1 MADIRK
7 TFNFRDGVQ
16 VDDEVLVVR
25 GNRVGLGTTSPDQLL
40 DVRGNANITGITST
54 VNFNVTGVGTFNQ
67 VKVGNNIILDATSG
81 VMTATTFKGDGS
93 SLSNIPT
100 SQWTDVN
107 VSAGVTSIYND
118 GSVGVG
124 TTNPANPFQVGGD
137 PNNGIGVGISTSGN
151 IRASGIITATTFSGT
166 LIGNVT
172 GDVVGDVTGTASTAT
187 LANTATL
194 AVNSQGLT
202 GNPSISVTNVNASG
216 VGTFPNLVTT
226 DLNTVT
232 LKGFNSLRAPFGATT
247 TITVTVATK
256 VSGQHRYHGSGSA
269 NGFVLDGVQAPYLTL
284 TPGRTYRFDV
294 SDGSNAG
301 HPLRFFYDVDKT
313 TPYTTGVTASGNA
326 GVSGS
331 YVELVISDTTPS
343 VLHYQCQ
350 THDKMGNS
358 VQTGSNVLDTEH
370 DSTVR
375 GTLTATTFS
384 GNLTGNVT
392 GNTQGIHTGAVN
404 LGDDVKATFGSN
416 SDAEIFHD
424 ASAGINDLRIIDKVG
439 HLKLET
445 SSDKDVRIITGST
458 QKINLRAIPT
468 QGVEIYF
475 DGTKRFETSG
485 IGVTVYN
492 QLDTTNLK
500 ATGIS
505 TFVDIDL
512 SGTADLTNV
521 YTSGIG
527 TFTRSFATNLNVSGI
542 STFGTNIVAN
552 GNLDLAG
559 NIDVDGMTELDDVN
573 VSSAATIFAAQIS
586 RLNVSGVTTSTGGF
600 VGNLT
605 GNVTGTSGG
614 LSGTPTIVV
623 NGLTASTTKLGV
635 TTAISLGIGTDTAN
649 ANIQI
654 HNAVSSSSIV
664 IGKNSSVGTNNLQ
677 LRYGGGASAYSTSDS
692 LDLINYGD
700 GNLNSFITGTSNFNW
715 LKGSANILMSLTDSG
730 NLGIGKTDPT
740 DRLHVQGNATIT
752 GVTTFTGNVTMTNLT
767 VPILNIADVSANL
780 IGNVNS
786 AGISTF
792 RLMHISGTG
801 NGIGVGGTA
810 NGNFVNTGSTPLNT
824 TFVGSGVTNTTGRT
838 FSRAGSVGIATDR
851 FTNLGGGS
859 VPSLEVRGATMIH
872 GGFFKVGG
880 KSSPVTAQN
889 ARSLVDFSD
898 VVNTH
903 DATNTLAPVGYM
915 IVPRGTTAQRNA
927 LRDGISSSATLMT
940 GSMFYDTDLNKLCV
954 YDNGGWKGVTLGAL

>member
-40 DVRGNANITGITST
+40 DVRGNANITGVTST

-67 VKVGNNIILDATSG
+67 IKLGSGIILGNAG
-81 VMTATTFKGDGS
+81 VITATTFSGDGA
-93 SLSNIPT
+93 SLTNIPT
-100 SQWTDVN
+100 SQWTDVG
-107 VSAGVTSIYND
+107 AASIYND

-137 PNNGIGVGISTSGN
+137 PNNGIGVGFSTSGN
-151 IRASGIITATTFSGT
+151 IKASGIITATTFSGAFS
-166 LIGNVT
+166 GNLT
-172 GDVVGDVTGTASTAT
+172 GNVVGDVTGTASTAT

-216 VGTFPNLVTT
+216 VGTFPTLVTT

-232 LKGFNSLRAPFGATT
+232 LKGYNSLRAPHGTTT
-247 TITVTVATK
+247 TIVVTVAAK

-294 SDGSNAG
+294 SDGTNAG
-301 HPLRFFYDVDKT
+301 HPLRFYYDVDKT

-331 YVELVISDTTPS
+331 YVDLVVSDTTPS

-358 VQTGSNVLDTEH
+358 VQTGSNILDTEH

-384 GNLTGNVT
+384 GNLTGDVT
-392 GNTQGIHTGAVN
+392 GNINATNVSVASSM
-404 LGDDVKATFGSN
+404 TFGDAKFIYMGDGAPLEIGHYDGDGHSQIKHN
-416 SDAEIFHD
+416 SATKDLVL
-424 ASAGINDLRIIDKVG
+424 SADRLRIINRAENKALARFTEGSSVTLLYDG
-439 HLKLET
+439 SNKL
-445 SSDKDVRIITGST
+445 
-458 QKINLRAIPT
+458 Q
-468 QGVEIYF
+468 
-475 DGTKRFETSG
+475 TSG
-485 IGVTVYN
+485 VGVTITS

-500 ATGIS
+500 STGIS

-527 TFTRSFATNLNVSGI
+527 TFTRSFATNLNVSGV
-542 STFGTNIVAN
+542 STFGNNIVAQS
-552 GNLDLAG
+552 NL
-559 NIDVDGMTELDDVN
+559 DVDGLTTLDDVN
-573 VSSAATIFAAQIS
+573 VSSAATITKAEIS
-586 RLNVSGVTTSTGGF
+586 ALNVSGVTTSAGGF
-600 VGNLT
+600 IGNVT
-605 GNVTGTSGG
+605 GNITGTSGG
-614 LSGTPTIVV
+614 LTGTPNIVV
-623 NGLTASTTKLGV
+623 GSLTATTTKLGV

-649 ANIQI
+649 AEIQI
-654 HNAVSSSSIV
+654 HKPTGSSSIV
-664 IGKNSSVGTNNLQ
+664 IGQNSGTDDNNLE
-677 LRYGGGASAYSTSDS
+677 LRYGGGASSYSTSDS
-692 LDLINYGD
+692 VDLINYGD

-715 LKGSANILMSLTDSG
+715 LKGNANILMSLTDSG

-740 DRLHVQGNATIT
+740 DRLHVQGNARIT
-752 GVTTFTGNVTMTNLT
+752 GVTTFTGNVTMSNLT

-792 RLMHISGTG
+792 RLMHIDGVG
-801 NGIGVGGTA
+801 EGIGVGGTA
-810 NGNFVNTGSTPLNT
+810 SGNFINAGNTPLNT
-824 TFVGSGVTNTTGRT
+824 TFVGSATTNTSRI
-838 FSRAGSVGIATDR
+838 FSREGAVGVGTDR
-851 FTNLGGGS
+851 FTHLGGGS
-859 VPSLEVRGATMIH
+859 VPSLEVRGATMVH

-898 VVNTH
+898 TINSH
-903 DATNTLAPVGYM
+903 DATNSLAAVAYM

>member
-100 SQWTDVN
+100 SQWVDVN
-107 VSAGVTSIYND
+107 LGAGVTSIYND

-151 IRASGIITATTFSGT
+151 IRASGIITATTFSGAFS
-166 LIGNVT
+166 GNLT
-172 GDVVGDVTGTASTAT
+172 GDVVGDVTGTATTAT

-216 VGTFPNLVTT
+216 VGTFPTLVTT

-232 LKGFNSLRAPFGATT
+232 LKGYNSLRAPHGATT
-247 TITVTVATK
+247 TIVVTVATK

-294 SDGSNAG
+294 SDGTNAG

-331 YVELVISDTTPS
+331 YVDLVVSDTTPS

-358 VQTGSNVLDTEH
+358 VQTGSNILDTEH
-370 DSTVR
+370 DSQVR

-384 GNLTGNVT
+384 GNLTGDVT

-404 LGDDVKATFGSN
+404 LGDNVKATFGDSG
-416 SDAEIFHD
+416 DLEIGHVGD
-424 ASAGINDLRIIDKVG
+424 QNIIEDKGNGALILKTNGSAISLQRDTGATMLSAVP
-439 HLKLET
+439 EA
-445 SSDKDVRIITGST
+445 DVRIFYNGS
-458 QKINLRAIPT
+458 QKF
-468 QGVEIYF
+468 Q
-475 DGTKRFETSG
+475 TSG
-485 IGVTVYN
+485 IGVTIYD

-527 TFTRSFATNLNVSGI
+527 TFTRSFATNLNVSGV

-573 VSSAATIFAAQIS
+573 VSSAATIFTAQIS
-586 RLNVSGVTTSTGGF
+586 RLNVSGITTSTGGF

-605 GNVTGTSGG
+605 GNATGTSGG
-614 LSGTPTIVV
+614 LTGTPTIVV
-623 NGLTASTTKLGV
+623 NGLTAATTKLGV

-664 IGKNSSVGTNNLQ
+664 IGKNSAVADNNLQ

-692 LDLINYGD
+692 LDLINHGD
-700 GNLNSFITGTSNFNW
+700 GNLNSFITGASNFNW

-730 NLGIGKTDPT
+730 NLGIGKTNPT

-752 GVTTFTGNVTMTNLT
+752 GVTTFTGNVTMSNLT
-767 VPILNIADVSANL
+767 VPIINIADVSANL
-780 IGNVNS
+780 VGNVNS

-792 RLMHISGTG
+792 RLMHIDGVG
-801 NGIGVGGTA
+801 EGIGVGGTA
-810 NGNFVNTGSTPLNT
+810 SGNFINAGNTPLNT
-824 TFVGSGVTNTTGRT
+824 TFVGSATTNPSRI
-838 FSRAGSVGIATDR
+838 FSREGAVGVGTDR
-851 FTNLGGGS
+851 FTHLGGGS

-880 KSSPVTAQN
+880 KSSPVTSQN

-898 VVNTH
+898 TINSH
-903 DATNTLAPVGYM
+903 DATNSLAPVAYM

-927 LRDGISSSATLMT
+927 LRDGVSSSATLMT

>member
-40 DVRGNANITGITST
+40 DVRGNANITGVTST

-67 VKVGNNIILDATSG
+67 IKLGSGIILGNAG
-81 VMTATTFKGDGS
+81 VITATTFSGDGA
-93 SLSNIPT
+93 SLTNIPT
-100 SQWTDVN
+100 SQWTDVG
-107 VSAGVTSIYND
+107 AASIYND

-137 PNNGIGVGISTSGN
+137 PNNGIGVGFSTSGN
-151 IRASGIITATTFSGT
+151 IKASGIITATTFSGALNGSVT
-166 LIGNVT
+166 GNVT
-172 GDVVGDVTGTASTAT
+172 GNLTGNADTAT
-187 LANTATL
+187 YAGVAGVATV
-194 AVNSQGLT
+194 AQNLT

-226 DLNTVT
+226 DLSTVT
-232 LKGFNSLRAPFGATT
+232 LKGYNSLRAPHGATT
-247 TITVTVATK
+247 TIVVTVATK

-294 SDGSNAG
+294 SDGTNAG
-301 HPLRFFYDVDKT
+301 HPLRFYYDVDKT

-331 YVELVISDTTPS
+331 YVDLVVSDTTPS
-343 VLHYQCQ
+343 VLHYQCSS
-350 THDKMGNS
+350 HSKMGNS
-358 VQTGSNVLDTEH
+358 VQTGSNILDTEH
-370 DSTVR
+370 NSEVR
-375 GTLTATTFS
+375 GTLTATSLVGALTGNVAGNVT
-384 GNLTGNVT
+384 GNLTGTAVTSTTFFGNITGTGITATTFTGSLVGGVTGNVT
-392 GNTQGIHTGAVN
+392 GLI
-404 LGDDVKATFGSN
+404 N
-416 SDAEIFHD
+416 S
-424 ASAGINDLRIIDKVG
+424 VG
-439 HLKLET
+439 LST
-445 SSDKDVRIITGST
+445 ITRLS
-458 QKINLRAIPT
+458 
-468 QGVEIYF
+468 
-475 DGTKRFETSG
+475 
-485 IGVTVYN
+485 
-492 QLDTTNLK
+492 TTNIT
-500 ATGIS
+500 ATGVS
-505 TFVDIDL
+505 TFTDIDL
-512 SGTADLTNV
+512 SGTADLPNV

-527 TFTRSFATNLNVSGI
+527 TFTRSFATNLNVSGV
-542 STFGTNIVAN
+542 STFGNNIVAQ
-552 GNLDLAG
+552 GNLD
-559 NIDVDGMTELDDVN
+559 VDGLTTLDDVN
-573 VSSAATIFAAQIS
+573 VSAAATIAKAVIS
-586 RLNVSGVTTSTGGF
+586 ALNVSGVTTSTGGF
-600 VGNLT
+600 VGALT
-605 GNVTGTSGG
+605 GNATG
-614 LSGTPTIVV
+614 LSGTPTVVV
-623 NGLTASTTKLGV
+623 NGLTATTSKLGV
-635 TTAISLGIGTDTAN
+635 STATSIGIGTDTAN
-649 ANIQI
+649 ANLQI
-654 HNAVSSSSIV
+654 HNASGASSIV
-664 IGKNSSVGTNNLQ
+664 VGQNSAVADNNLQ

-692 LDLINYGD
+692 VDLINYGD

-715 LKGSANILMSLTDSG
+715 LKGNANILMSLTDSG

-740 DRLHVQGNATIT
+740 DRLHVQGNARIT
-752 GVTTFTGNVTMTNLT
+752 GVTTFTGNVTMSNLT

-792 RLMHISGTG
+792 RLMHIDGVG
-801 NGIGVGGTA
+801 EGIGVGGTA
-810 NGNFVNTGSTPLNT
+810 SGNFINAGNTPLNT
-824 TFVGSGVTNTTGRT
+824 TFVGSATTNTSRI
-838 FSRAGSVGIATDR
+838 FSREGALGVGTDR
-851 FTNLGGGS
+851 FTHLGSGS
-859 VPSLEVRGATMIH
+859 VPSLEVRGATMVH

-898 VVNTH
+898 TINSH
-903 DATNTLAPVGYM
+903 DATNSLAAVAYM

>member
-40 DVRGNANITGITST
+40 DVRGNANITGVTST

-93 SLSNIPT
+93 TLSNIPT
-100 SQWTDVN
+100 SQWVDVN
-107 VSAGVTSIYND
+107 LGAGVTSIYND

-151 IRASGIITATTFSGT
+151 IRASGIITATTFSGAFS
-166 LIGNVT
+166 GNLT
-172 GDVVGDVTGTASTAT
+172 GNVVGDVTGTASTAT

-194 AVNSQGLT
+194 AVNAQGLT
-202 GNPSISVTNVNASG
+202 GNPSVSVTNVNSSG
-216 VGTFPNLVTT
+216 VGTFPTLVTT

-232 LKGFNSLRAPFGATT
+232 LKGYNSLRAPHGATT
-247 TITVTVATK
+247 TIVVTVATK
-256 VSGQHRYHGSGSA
+256 VSGEHRYHGSGSA

-294 SDGSNAG
+294 SDGTNVN
-301 HPLRFFYDVDKT
+301 HPLRFYYDVDKT
-313 TPYTTGVTASGNA
+313 TQYTTGVTVSGNS

-331 YVELVISDTTPS
+331 YVEIVISDTTPS
-343 VLHYQCQ
+343 VLHYMCQ
-350 THDKMGNS
+350 THVKMGNS
-358 VQTGSNVLDTEH
+358 IQIGSNILDTEH

-384 GNLTGNVT
+384 GNLTGTGVTATTFTGALVGGVTGNVQGNLTGNVT
-392 GNTQGIHTGAVN
+392 GDVQGNLTG
-404 LGDDVKATFGSN
+404 DVTGNVTGLIN
-416 SDAEIFHD
+416 S
-424 ASAGINDLRIIDKVG
+424 VG
-439 HLKLET
+439 VST
-445 SSDKDVRIITGST
+445 ITRLS
-458 QKINLRAIPT
+458 
-468 QGVEIYF
+468 
-475 DGTKRFETSG
+475 
-485 IGVTVYN
+485 
-492 QLDTTNLK
+492 TTNIS
-500 ATGIS
+500 ATGVS
-505 TFVDIDL
+505 TFTDIDI
-512 SGTADLTNV
+512 SGTADLPNV
-521 YTSGIG
+521 FTSGIG

-542 STFGTNIVAN
+542 STFGNNIVAN
-552 GNLDLAG
+552 GNLDIAG
-559 NIDVDGMTELDDVN
+559 DVDIDGTTELDDVN
-573 VSSAATIFAAQIS
+573 VSSAATIFTAQIS
-586 RLNVSGVTTSTGGF
+586 RLNVSGITTSTGGF

-605 GNVTGTSGG
+605 GNATGTSGG
-614 LSGTPTIVV
+614 LSGTPNIIINNLKTSGITTVGV
-623 NGLTASTTKLGV
+623 LTATS
-635 TTAISLGIGTDTAN
+635 IGIGTDTAN
-649 ANIQI
+649 ANLQI
-654 HNAVSSSSIV
+654 HNASASSSIV
-664 IGKNSSVGTNNLQ
+664 VGKNSAVGANNLQ
-677 LRYGGGASAYSTSDS
+677 LRYGGGASSFSTSDS
-692 LDLINYGD
+692 VDLINYGD

-715 LKGSANILMSLTDSG
+715 LKGNANVLMSLTDSG

-752 GVTTFTGNVTMTNLT
+752 GVTTFTGNVTMSNLT

-780 IGNVNS
+780 VGNVNS

-792 RLMHISGTG
+792 RLMHIDGVG
-801 NGIGVGGTA
+801 EGIGVGGTA
-810 NGNFVNTGSTPLNT
+810 SGNFINAGNTPLNT
-824 TFVGSGVTNTTGRT
+824 TFVGSGTTNFTGRT
-838 FSRAGSVGIATDR
+838 FSREGSVGIATDR
-851 FTNLGGGS
+851 FTHLGGGS

-880 KSSPVTAQN
+880 KSSPITSQN

-898 VVNTH
+898 AVNTH
-903 DATNTLAPVGYM
+903 DATNSLAPVAYM
-915 IVPRGTTAQRNA
+915 IVPRGDTAQRNA
-927 LRDGISSSATLMT
+927 LRDGVTTSSTLMT

-954 YDNGGWKGVTLGAL
+954 YTNNGWRGVDLSAL

>member
-40 DVRGNANITGITST
+40 DVRGNANITGVTST

-67 VKVGNNIILDATSG
+67 IKLGSGIILGNAG
-81 VMTATTFKGDGS
+81 VITATTFSGDGA
-93 SLSNIPT
+93 SLTNIPT
-100 SQWTDVN
+100 SQWTDVG
-107 VSAGVTSIYND
+107 AASIYND

-137 PNNGIGVGISTSGN
+137 PNNGIGVGFSTSGN
-151 IRASGIITATTFSGT
+151 IKASGIITATTFSGAFS
-166 LIGNVT
+166 GNLT
-172 GDVVGDVTGTASTAT
+172 GNVVGDVTGTASTAT

-232 LKGFNSLRAPFGATT
+232 LKGYNSLRAPHGTTT
-247 TITVTVATK
+247 TIVVTVAAKT
-256 VSGQHRYHGSGSA
+256 SAHRYNGSGSS
-269 NGFVLDGVQAPYLTL
+269 NGFKLDGVEAPYLTL

-294 SDGSNAG
+294 SDGTNAG
-301 HPLRFFYDVDKT
+301 HPLRFYYDVDKT
-313 TPYTTGVTASGNA
+313 TQYTTGVTPSGNA

-331 YVELVISDTTPS
+331 YVDLVVSDTTPS
-343 VLHYQCQ
+343 VLHYQCSS
-350 THDKMGNS
+350 HSKMGNS
-358 VQTGSNVLDTEH
+358 VQTGSNILDTEH
-370 DSTVR
+370 NSEVR
-375 GTLTATTFS
+375 GTLTATS
-384 GNLTGNVT
+384 LVGALTGNVT
-392 GNTQGIHTGAVN
+392 GNVTGNLTGTAVTSTTFFGNVSGTGIT
-404 LGDDVKATFGSN
+404 ATTF
-416 SDAEIFHD
+416 
-424 ASAGINDLRIIDKVG
+424 
-439 HLKLET
+439 
-445 SSDKDVRIITGST
+445 TGS
-458 QKINLRAIPT
+458 LV
-468 QGVEIYF
+468 G
-475 DGTKRFETSG
+475 
-485 IGVTVYN
+485 GVTGNVTGLIN
-492 QLDTTNLK
+492 SVGLSTITRLSTTNIT
-500 ATGIS
+500 ATGVS
-505 TFVDIDL
+505 TFTDIDL

-527 TFTRSFATNLNVSGI
+527 TFTRSFATNLNVSGV
-542 STFGTNIVAN
+542 STFGNNIVAQS
-552 GNLDLAG
+552 NL
-559 NIDVDGMTELDDVN
+559 DVDGLTTLDDVN
-573 VSSAATIFAAQIS
+573 VSSAATITKAEIS
-586 RLNVSGVTTSTGGF
+586 ALNVSGVTTSAGGF
-600 VGNLT
+600 IGNVT
-605 GNVTGTSGG
+605 GNITGTSGG
-614 LSGTPTIVV
+614 LTGTPNIVV
-623 NGLTASTTKLGV
+623 GSLTATTTKLGV

-649 ANIQI
+649 AEIQI
-654 HNAVSSSSIV
+654 HKPTGSSSIV
-664 IGKNSSVGTNNLQ
+664 IGQNSGTDDNNLE
-677 LRYGGGASAYSTSDS
+677 LRYGGGASSYSTSDS
-692 LDLINYGD
+692 VDLINYGD

-715 LKGSANILMSLTDSG
+715 LKGNANILMSLTDSG

-740 DRLHVQGNATIT
+740 DRLHVQGNARIT
-752 GVTTFTGNVTMTNLT
+752 GVTTFTGNVTMSNLT

-792 RLMHISGTG
+792 RLMHIDGVG
-801 NGIGVGGTA
+801 EGIGVGGTA
-810 NGNFVNTGSTPLNT
+810 SGNFINAGNTPLNT
-824 TFVGSGVTNTTGRT
+824 TFVGSATTNTSRI
-838 FSRAGSVGIATDR
+838 FSREGAVGVGTDR
-851 FTNLGGGS
+851 FTHLGGGS
-859 VPSLEVRGATMIH
+859 VPSLEVRGATMVH

-898 VVNTH
+898 TINSH
-903 DATNTLAPVGYM
+903 DATNSLAAVAYM

>member
-40 DVRGNANITGITST
+40 DVRGNANITGVTST

-67 VKVGNNIILDATSG
+67 IKLGSGIILGNAG
-81 VMTATTFKGDGS
+81 VITATTFSGDGA
-93 SLSNIPT
+93 SLTNIPT
-100 SQWTDVN
+100 SQWTDVG
-107 VSAGVTSIYND
+107 AASIYND

-137 PNNGIGVGISTSGN
+137 PNNGIGVGFSTSGN
-151 IRASGIITATTFSGT
+151 IKASGIITATTFSGAFS
-166 LIGNVT
+166 GNLT
-172 GDVVGDVTGTASTAT
+172 GNVVGDVTGTASTAT

-232 LKGFNSLRAPFGATT
+232 LKGYNSLRAPHGTTT
-247 TITVTVATK
+247 TIVVTVAAKT
-256 VSGQHRYHGSGSA
+256 SAHRYNGSGSS
-269 NGFVLDGVQAPYLTL
+269 NGFKLDGVEAPYLTL

-294 SDGSNAG
+294 SDGTNAG
-301 HPLRFFYDVDKT
+301 HPLRFYYDVDKT
-313 TPYTTGVTASGNA
+313 TQYTTGVTPSGNA

-331 YVELVISDTTPS
+331 YVDLVVSDTTPS
-343 VLHYQCQ
+343 VLHYQCSS
-350 THDKMGNS
+350 HSKMGNS
-358 VQTGSNVLDTEH
+358 VQTGSNILDTEH
-370 DSTVR
+370 NSEVR
-375 GTLTATTFS
+375 GTLTATS
-384 GNLTGNVT
+384 LVGALTGNVT
-392 GNTQGIHTGAVN
+392 GNVTGNLTGTAVTSTTFFGNVSGTGIT
-404 LGDDVKATFGSN
+404 ATTF
-416 SDAEIFHD
+416 
-424 ASAGINDLRIIDKVG
+424 
-439 HLKLET
+439 
-445 SSDKDVRIITGST
+445 TGS
-458 QKINLRAIPT
+458 LV
-468 QGVEIYF
+468 G
-475 DGTKRFETSG
+475 
-485 IGVTVYN
+485 GVTGNVTGLIN
-492 QLDTTNLK
+492 SVGLSTITRLSTTNIT
-500 ATGIS
+500 ATGVS
-505 TFVDIDL
+505 TFTDIDL

-527 TFTRSFATNLNVSGI
+527 TFTRSFATNLNVSGV
-542 STFGTNIVAN
+542 STFGNNIVAQS
-552 GNLDLAG
+552 NL
-559 NIDVDGMTELDDVN
+559 DVDGLTTLDDVN
-573 VSSAATIFAAQIS
+573 VSSAATITKAEIS
-586 RLNVSGVTTSTGGF
+586 ALNVSGVTTSAGGF
-600 VGNLT
+600 IGNLT
-605 GNVTGTSGG
+605 GNATGTSGG
-614 LSGTPTIVV
+614 LTGTPNIVV
-623 NGLTASTTKLGV
+623 GSLTATTTKLGV

-649 ANIQI
+649 AEIQI
-654 HNAVSSSSIV
+654 HKPTGSSSIV
-664 IGKNSSVGTNNLQ
+664 IGQNSGTDDNNLE
-677 LRYGGGASAYSTSDS
+677 LRYGGGASSYSTSDS
-692 LDLINYGD
+692 VDLINYGD
-700 GNLNSFITGTSNFNW
+700 GNLNSFITGASNFNW
-715 LKGSANILMSLTDSG
+715 LKGNANILMSLTDSG

-740 DRLHVQGNATIT
+740 DRLHVQGNARIT
-752 GVTTFTGNVTMTNLT
+752 GVTTFTGNVTMSNLT

-792 RLMHISGTG
+792 RLMHIDGVG
-801 NGIGVGGTA
+801 EGIGVGGTA
-810 NGNFVNTGSTPLNT
+810 SGNFINAGNTPLNT
-824 TFVGSGVTNTTGRT
+824 TFVGSATTNTSRI
-838 FSRAGSVGIATDR
+838 FSREGAVGVGTDR
-851 FTNLGGGS
+851 FTHLGGGS

-898 VVNTH
+898 TINSH
-903 DATNTLAPVGYM
+903 DATNSLAAVAYM

>member
-40 DVRGNANITGITST
+40 DVRGNANITGVTST

-67 VKVGNNIILDATSG
+67 IKLGSGIILGNAG
-81 VMTATTFKGDGS
+81 VITATTFSGDGA
-93 SLSNIPT
+93 SLTNIPT
-100 SQWTDVN
+100 SQWTDVG
-107 VSAGVTSIYND
+107 AASIYND

-137 PNNGIGVGISTSGN
+137 PNNGIGVGFSTSGN
-151 IRASGIITATTFSGT
+151 IKASGIITATTFSGALNGSVT
-166 LIGNVT
+166 GNVT
-172 GDVVGDVTGTASTAT
+172 GNLTGNADTAT
-187 LANTATL
+187 YAGVAGVATV
-194 AVNSQGLT
+194 AQNLT

-226 DLNTVT
+226 DLSTVT
-232 LKGFNSLRAPFGATT
+232 LKGYNSLRAPHGATT
-247 TITVTVATK
+247 TIVVTVATK

-294 SDGSNAG
+294 SDGTNAG
-301 HPLRFFYDVDKT
+301 HPLRFYYDVDKT

-331 YVELVISDTTPS
+331 YVDLVVSDTTPS
-343 VLHYQCQ
+343 VLHYQCSS
-350 THDKMGNS
+350 HSKMGNS
-358 VQTGSNVLDTEH
+358 VQTGSNILDTEH
-370 DSTVR
+370 NSEVR
-375 GTLTATTFS
+375 GTLTATSLVGALTGNVAGNVT
-384 GNLTGNVT
+384 GNLTGTAVTSTTFFGNITGTGITATTFTGSLVGGVTGNVT
-392 GNTQGIHTGAVN
+392 GLI
-404 LGDDVKATFGSN
+404 N
-416 SDAEIFHD
+416 S
-424 ASAGINDLRIIDKVG
+424 VG
-439 HLKLET
+439 LST
-445 SSDKDVRIITGST
+445 ITRLS
-458 QKINLRAIPT
+458 
-468 QGVEIYF
+468 
-475 DGTKRFETSG
+475 
-485 IGVTVYN
+485 
-492 QLDTTNLK
+492 TTNIT
-500 ATGIS
+500 ATGVS
-505 TFVDIDL
+505 TFTDIDL
-512 SGTADLTNV
+512 SGTADLPNV

-527 TFTRSFATNLNVSGI
+527 TFTRSFATNLNVSGV
-542 STFGTNIVAN
+542 STFGNNIVAQ
-552 GNLDLAG
+552 GNLD
-559 NIDVDGMTELDDVN
+559 VDGLTTLDDVN
-573 VSSAATIFAAQIS
+573 VSAAATIAKAVIS
-586 RLNVSGVTTSTGGF
+586 ALNVSGVTTSAGGF
-600 VGNLT
+600 I
-605 GNVTGTSGG
+605 GNVTGNATG
-614 LSGTPTIVV
+614 LSGTPTVVV
-623 NGLTASTTKLGV
+623 NGLTATTSKLGV
-635 TTAISLGIGTDTAN
+635 STATSIGIGTDTAN
-649 ANIQI
+649 ANLQI
-654 HNAVSSSSIV
+654 HNASGASSIV
-664 IGKNSSVGTNNLQ
+664 VGQNSAVADNNLQ

-692 LDLINYGD
+692 VDLINYGD

-715 LKGSANILMSLTDSG
+715 LKGNANILMSLTDSG

-740 DRLHVQGNATIT
+740 DRLHVQGNARIT
-752 GVTTFTGNVTMTNLT
+752 GVTTFTGNVTMSNLT

-792 RLMHISGTG
+792 RLMHIDGVG
-801 NGIGVGGTA
+801 EGIGVGGTA
-810 NGNFVNTGSTPLNT
+810 SGNFINAGNTPLNT
-824 TFVGSGVTNTTGRT
+824 TFVGSATTNTSRI
-838 FSRAGSVGIATDR
+838 FSREGALGVGTDR
-851 FTNLGGGS
+851 FTHLGSGS
-859 VPSLEVRGATMIH
+859 VPSLEVRGATMVH

-898 VVNTH
+898 TINSH
-903 DATNTLAPVGYM
+903 DATNSLAAVAYM